1 LSTRRIATRGGG
13 RQTRLVN
20 DLLQTLLV
28 TELLDPSSELLV
40 LSPWISDI
48 VVIDN
53 SAGQFKSILPGM
65 PARPIRFTE
74 VLSELARRGTAVRIV
89 VRDDDKNM
97 AVRTRINDLHVA
109 GQRPE
114 IIIRDNIHD
123 KGLLSN
129 RFHVHGSMNFTFFGQ
144 AVNEEGVI
152 VTSDPDA
159 IARARLDYQRRYQVS

>member
-1 LSTRRIATRGGG
+1 VSARRIATRGGG
-13 RQTRLVN
+13 QTRVVN

-28 TELLDPSSELLV
+28 TELLDPSRELLV

-74 VLSELARRGTAVRIV
+74 VLAELARRGSRVRIMVRDHEKNAAVRV
-89 VRDDDKNM
+89 
-97 AVRTRINDLHVA
+97 RINDLPA
-109 GQRPE
+109 SGPRPE
-114 IIIRDNIHD
+114 ILIRDNLHD
-123 KGLLSN
+123 KGLLSD
-129 RFHVHGSMNFTFFGQ
+129 RFHVHGSMNFTYFGQ
-144 AVNEEGVI
+144 AVNEEGVT

-159 IARARLDYQRRYQVS
+159 IARARLDYRGRYHVP

>member
-1 LSTRRIATRGGG
+1 MSTRRIATRGGG
-13 RQTRLVN
+13 QTRLVN

-74 VLSELARRGTAVRIV
+74 VLVELARRGSQVRIIM
-89 VRDDDKNM
+89 RDDDKNT
-97 AVRTRINDLHVA
+97 AVRTRIKDLQASGPH
-109 GQRPE
+109 PE
-114 IIIRDNIHD
+114 ILIRHNFHD
-123 KGLLSN
+123 KGLLSD
-129 RFHVHGSMNFTFFGQ
+129 RFHVHGSMNFTFYGQ
-144 AVNEEGVI
+144 AVNEEGVT

-159 IARARLDYQRRYQVS
+159 IARARLDYQGRYQVS

>member
-1 LSTRRIATRGGG
+1 MSTRRIVTRGGG
-13 RQTRLVN
+13 QTRLVN

-74 VLSELARRGTAVRIV
+74 VLTELARRGTRVRIV
-89 VRDDDKNM
+89 IRHDEKNT
-97 AVRTRINDLHVA
+97 AVRTRINDLPA
-109 GQRPE
+109 SGPRPE
-114 IIIRDNIHD
+114 ILIRDNLHD
-123 KGLLSN
+123 KGLLSD
-129 RFHVHGSMNFTFFGQ
+129 RFHVHGSMNFTYFGQ
-144 AVNEEGVI
+144 TVNEEGVT

-159 IARARLDYQRRYQVS
+159 IARARLDYQGRYRVS

>member
-1 LSTRRIATRGGG
+1 MSTRRIATRGGG
-13 RQTRLVN
+13 QTRLVN

-53 SAGQFKSILPGM
+53 SAGQFKSILPGI

-74 VLSELARRGTAVRIV
+74 VLTELARRGTLVRIII
-89 VRDDDKNM
+89 RNDDKNTT
-97 AVRTRINDLHVA
+97 VRTRINSLPA
-109 GQRPE
+109 SGSRPE
-114 IIIRDNIHD
+114 ILIRDNLHD
-123 KGLLSN
+123 KGLLSD
-129 RFHVHGSMNFTFFGQ
+129 RFHVYGSMNFTFYGQ
-144 AVNEEGVI
+144 AVNEEGVT
-152 VTSDPDA
+152 VTSDADA

>member
-1 LSTRRIATRGGG
+1 MNTRRIATRGGG
-13 RQTRLVN
+13 QTRLVN

-48 VVIDN
+48 VIIDN

-74 VLSELARRGTAVRIV
+74 VLVELARRGSRVRIIM
-89 VRDDDKNM
+89 RDDDKNT
-97 AVRTRINDLHVA
+97 AVRTRIRDLQAA
-109 GQRPE
+109 GSHPE
-114 IIIRDNIHD
+114 ILIRHNFHD
-123 KGLLSN
+123 KGLLSD
-129 RFHVHGSMNFTFFGQ
+129 RFHVHGSMNFTFYGQ
-144 AVNEEGVI
+144 AVNEEGVT

-159 IARARLDYQRRYQVS
+159 IARARLDYQGRLRVS